1 MQEWIAKPTLAVVPY
16 FHETHCA
23 THSCGLVCIHNHFAR
38 GPARAVGTSFNGGT
52 YLYNYSTYGLA
63 DANGSDYK
71 YSITIPKVTRGAD
84 LAFIART
91 DGSAEN
97 ILMSLDGGVWELH

>member
-1 MQEWIAKPTLAVVPY
+1 MAAPI
-16 FHETHCA
+16 
-23 THSCGLVCIHNHFAR
+23 SIR
-38 GPARAVGTSFNGGT
+38 
-52 YLYNYSTYGLA
+52 YSTYGLA
-63 DANGSDYK
+63 DANGSAYK